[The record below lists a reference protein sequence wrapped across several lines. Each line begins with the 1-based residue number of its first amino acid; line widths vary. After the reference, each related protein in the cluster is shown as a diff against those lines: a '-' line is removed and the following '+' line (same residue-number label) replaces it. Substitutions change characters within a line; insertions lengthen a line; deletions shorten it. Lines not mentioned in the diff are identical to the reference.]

1 MIIWIAVLVAAATI
15 LILFR
20 QRRTESEA
28 LEIPSAMVMLFH
40 PTKGEGDLIIC
51 GIIILYSMSRVI
63 SELLKTV
70 RGIFWAAFEY

>member
-28 LEIPSAMVMLFH
+28 LEIPSAMVLLFH
-40 PTKGEGDLIIC
+40 PTKGEGDLTIC
-51 GIIILYSMSRVI
+51 GFIILYSMSRIV
-63 SELLKTV
+63 SELLETI
-70 RGIFWAAFEY
+70 RGVF

>member
-40 PTKGEGDLIIC
+40 PTKGEGDLTIC
-51 GIIILYSMSRVI
+51 GFIILYSC
-63 SELLKTV
+63 LLYTSPSP
-70 RGIFWAAFEY
+70 RD

>member
-1 MIIWIAVLVAAATI
+1 MIIWTAVLVAAATI

-40 PTKGEGDLIIC
+40 PAKGEGDLNIC
-51 GIIILYSMSRVI
+51 GIIIL
-63 SELLKTV
+63 
-70 RGIFWAAFEY
+70 

>member
-40 PTKGEGDLIIC
+40 PTKG
-51 GIIILYSMSRVI
+51 I
-63 SELLKTV
+63 SIYTSLEQ
-70 RGIFWAAFEY
+70 RF

>member
-40 PTKGEGDLIIC
+40 PTKGEGDLTIC
-51 GIIILYSMSRVI
+51 GFIFCTQCRESYQNSLKPFEAF
-63 SELLKTV
+63 SE
-70 RGIFWAAFEY
+70 